1 MVSNFAPIALRFRQI
16 LVFLLALRSNQQAK
30 ALKADGGMTVIG
42 IEMAEQGTF
51 PYVSLPESG
60 KEKLFK
66 KFLLTYSR
74 EVIHCLLH

>member
-1 MVSNFAPIALRFRQI
+1 MVTHSAPNASRFRQV
-16 LVFLLALRSNQQAK
+16 LAFLLALISNQQAK
-30 ALKADGGMTVIG
+30 ALKADGGMTVME

-51 PYVSLPESG
+51 PYMPLPESG
-60 KEKLFK
+60 KEKLFE

>member
-1 MVSNFAPIALRFRQI
+1 MVSNTAPNASRFRQV
-16 LVFLLALRSNQQAK
+16 LVFVLALRSNQQAK
-30 ALKADGGMTVIG
+30 ALKADGAMTVME

-74 EVIHCLLH
+74 KVIRCLLH